1 MTRERA
7 NRLFTRALRHLETD
21 RGSFYELSV
30 AAAQGQVQRFLSGK
44 NPLAKIDSK
53 EQLDNWIYYFVPF
66 I

>member
-53 EQLDNWIYYFVPF
+53 EH
-66 I
+66 